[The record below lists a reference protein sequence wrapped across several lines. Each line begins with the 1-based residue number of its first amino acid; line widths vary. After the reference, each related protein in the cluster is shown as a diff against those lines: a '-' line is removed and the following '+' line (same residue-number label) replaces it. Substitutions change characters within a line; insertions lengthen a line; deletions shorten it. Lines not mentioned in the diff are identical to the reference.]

1 MRHSN
6 RRALAVA
13 SLLAVFF
20 VSVYLVTESA
30 DLRHNGDTVFRYQTT
45 QSIVEQHH
53 VWIAHPIGLDPRVV
67 RGNGGHLYAFY
78 APGQTLLMVPLY
90 VLGKVAAHHFGLSY
104 DVATRYATRSLDLFL
119 GAALAVLLFFFA
131 MSVGYSIRVSALLT
145 LLLGLATPAWPDAQS
160 GLEQTQVDV
169 FLLLAVFS
177 VWRSVSNDRH
187 RYRWLLLAGTASGLM
202 VLTRYDSVLFIPLV
216 ALYPALIRYVR
227 SGFRSSLGDAIVYLT
242 AVIPWS
248 AAILVWDWIRFGSV
262 LQTGLHERTLG
273 EQPLVGL
280 AGLLVSPGKGLLWY
294 MPLVFALPFVA
305 RRFFRRSASL
315 SFFVLA
321 LILAPLILYSNVL
334 YWHGD
339 PAWGPRYLYTSL
351 PYLVLPLGEVLSPWR
366 SIRPS
371 RKTIFAA
378 LALAGFALSVAAV
391 SVTQW
396 RFWYRLEAQEQ
407 QTVAASTWAGQ
418 PFHWGSQKYHYY
430 WNVKQ
435 SPILLQIDNVY
446 QVLRLDVLGN
456 QRYELRSQPDPYV
469 SNAAVN
475 YPVNTLNF
483 WWADVRHPLF
493 GQTARFVLAGL
504 LTLLAMLSALGLA
517 YALRDPKRRRERAL
531 VPVTRSVT
539 ERAVS

>member
-1 MRHSN
+1 
-6 RRALAVA
+6 
-13 SLLAVFF
+13 
-20 VSVYLVTESA
+20 
-30 DLRHNGDTVFRYQTT
+30 
-45 QSIVEQHH
+45 
-53 VWIAHPIGLDPRVV
+53 
-67 RGNGGHLYAFY
+67 
-78 APGQTLLMVPLY
+78 
-90 VLGKVAAHHFGLSY
+90 
-104 DVATRYATRSLDLFL
+104 
-119 GAALAVLLFFFA
+119 
-131 MSVGYSIRVSALLT
+131 
-145 LLLGLATPAWPDAQS
+145 
-160 GLEQTQVDV
+160 
-169 FLLLAVFS
+169 
-177 VWRSVSNDRH
+177 
-187 RYRWLLLAGTASGLM
+187 
-202 VLTRYDSVLFIPLV
+202 
-216 ALYPALIRYVR
+216 
-227 SGFRSSLGDAIVYLT
+227 
-242 AVIPWS
+242 
-248 AAILVWDWIRFGSV
+248 
-262 LQTGLHERTLG
+262 
-273 EQPLVGL
+273 
-280 AGLLVSPGKGLLWY
+280 